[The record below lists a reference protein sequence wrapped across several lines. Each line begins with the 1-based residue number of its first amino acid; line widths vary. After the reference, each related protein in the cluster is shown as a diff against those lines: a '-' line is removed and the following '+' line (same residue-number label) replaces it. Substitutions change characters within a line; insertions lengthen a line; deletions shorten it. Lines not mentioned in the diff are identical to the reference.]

1 MGGFILEINSFTYEE
16 QGEKRYLVYEKKTE
30 DHMDTLTLEM
40 MSNNKIDGVSSGNH
54 IQIDDKFY
62 MKYDISGL
70 MNLREYLQGVVSRQ
84 KILSILES
92 IADAAIASEDYM
104 LSISSYVMDMEYV
117 YIDPDTLKVSM
128 VVLPVVRE
136 GRKIDVFLKEM
147 FMGIRYDQTEDCSYV
162 ASLLNL
168 LGGAGTFSIHTFKE
182 EINRLKKENNSKPQ
196 PQGQILDSQLCMQAF
211 EKPPQPYRHIP
222 QSYQQNVQQNTPAGR
237 NGGGLSEEDRKLI
250 VRDLKREKNLDILF
264 SEEEEVKKEKKGFFF
279 MKDKSEKEK
288 KPEKEKKED
297 KKKEKKSLWGKLT
310 GKKRSS
316 EEDSP
321 TESPLGRI
329 DIPGMEAA
337 IPFQNVEINKRRV
350 DMQDFGETVF
360 LDGDDDEETYI
371 IGAKQNTVQPEF
383 ILYRHGTGESYRI
396 SEEVTRIGRSTSIA
410 EICITGNRGIGRVHA
425 LLYLRNGEVFIEDN
439 NSKNHTYVDGV
450 KLEPGQS
457 PVKLVHGSKIR
468 LGDEEL
474 EFAVQ

>member
-1 MGGFILEINSFTYEE
+1 
-16 QGEKRYLVYEKKTE
+16 
-30 DHMDTLTLEM
+30 
-40 MSNNKIDGVSSGNH
+40 
-54 IQIDDKFY
+54 
-62 MKYDISGL
+62 
-70 MNLREYLQGVVSRQ
+70 
-84 KILSILES
+84 
-92 IADAAIASEDYM
+92 M

>member
-1 MGGFILEINSFTYEE
+1 MEINSFTYEE

-136 GRKIDVFLKEM
+136 GRKIDVFLKEL

-288 KPEKEKKED
+288 KPEKEKKEN

-321 TESPLGRI
+321 AESPLGRI

-439 NSKNHTYVDGV
+439 NSKNHTYVDGM

>member
-1 MGGFILEINSFTYEE
+1 MEINSFTYEE

-117 YIDPDTLKVSM
+117 YIEPDTLKVSM

-316 EEDSP
+316 EKNSP
-321 TESPLGRI
+321 AESPLGRI

-396 SEEVTRIGRSTSIA
+396 CEEVTRIGRSTSIA

-439 NSKNHTYVDGV
+439 NSKNHTYVDGM

>member
-1 MGGFILEINSFTYEE
+1 MEINSFTYEE

-40 MSNNKIDGVSSGNH
+40 MLNNKIDGVSSGNH

-136 GRKIDVFLKEM
+136 GRKIDVFLKEL

-222 QSYQQNVQQNTPAGR
+222 QSYQQNVKQNTPAGR

-288 KPEKEKKED
+288 KPEKEKKEN

-321 TESPLGRI
+321 AESPLGRI

-337 IPFQNVEINKRRV
+337 IPFQNVEIDKRRV

-439 NSKNHTYVDGV
+439 NSKNHTYVDGM

>member
-1 MGGFILEINSFTYEE
+1 
-16 QGEKRYLVYEKKTE
+16 
-30 DHMDTLTLEM
+30 MDTLTLEM